1 MKLSLLDDARTDA
14 FHAIDS
20 FNELAMGLG
29 EEFEDELFACFDRI
43 KRNPEHYAENEN
55 GFRMARLKR
64 FQAVVSV
71 VQVALGDN
79 FRCPSLGKRPRKT
92 NQRSITSMAFMVKVV
107 RSRQYFDEG
116 L

>member
-20 FNELAMGLG
+20 FNELAIGLG

-43 KRNPEHYAENEN
+43 KKNPEHYAENEN

-64 FQAVVSV
+64 FQAVVSFK
-71 VQVALGDN
+71 LHLEII
-79 FRCPSLGKRPRKT
+79 F
-92 NQRSITSMAFMVKVV
+92 VV
-107 RSRQYFDEG
+107 RVLVNGREKPISDR
-116 L
+116 